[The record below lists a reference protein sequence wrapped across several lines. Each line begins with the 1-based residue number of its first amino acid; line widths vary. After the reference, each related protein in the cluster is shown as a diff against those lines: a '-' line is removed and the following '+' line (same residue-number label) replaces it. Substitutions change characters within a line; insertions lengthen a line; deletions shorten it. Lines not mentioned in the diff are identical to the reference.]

1 MNLKTDSQKLSNL
14 NSREK
19 KKFFIKKRAL
29 GTDKM
34 PKESN
39 INVIIVPG
47 EENEYSD
54 LKKKKNE

>member
-1 MNLKTDSQKLSNL
+1 MNQWTWRQIHRNYPIWTAE
-14 NSREK
+14 RK
-19 KKFFIKKRAL
+19 KIFFIKKRAL
-29 GTDKM
+29 GTDKI

-54 LKKKKNE
+54 

>member
-1 MNLKTDSQKLSNL
+1 MNLKTDPQKLSNL

-19 KKFFIKKRAL
+19 KNIFIKKRAL
-29 GTDKM
+29 GTNKI

-47 EENEYSD
+47 EEN
-54 LKKKKNE
+54 